1 MKNFIKNYWAVFI
14 PIIVLVIALIYLFKN
29 KSSESSKAENV
40 IGMVDA
46 EFVDVSPSLPGRVVE
61 LLVKEGDD
69 VKEGQVVAQMKT
81 SEIETIQAQVSEAVT
96 VAQNQLDKIN
106 RGVEPEILKSAEN
119 LQQIAKQQM
128 DLMNKTYTRFQNL
141 YAEGVVSGQERDV
154 IYFKYKA
161 AQKEL
166 ETANLNVQLLQRGNN
181 QELKNSAQA
190 ILNQAKSADQL
201 AQEIKDNASIK
212 APASGKISTMISNK
226 GEMVNAGYPMMTIQ
240 KDDSFFVKFNLRQNQ
255 MNKIDKG
262 SVVKIKIPG
271 CTPEEVKGVVVEL
284 APALGY
290 ADWVPEKQNGEFE
303 LRTFRIKVK
312 PENMNFIKGLR
323 SGMTAQL
330 LFD

>member
-14 PIIVLVIALIYLFKN
+14 PIIVLVIALIYLFQN
-29 KSSESSKAENV
+29 KSPESNKEVV

-46 EFVDVSPSLPGRVVE
+46 EFVDVSPSLPGRVIE

-141 YAEGVVSGQERDV
+141 YSEGVVSGQERDV

-190 ILNQAKSADQL
+190 ILNQAKGADQL

-240 KDDSFFVKFNLRQNQ
+240 KDNSFFVKFNLRQNQ
-255 MNKIDKG
+255 MTKIDKG
-262 SVVKIKIPG
+262 SIVKMKIPG
-271 CTPEEVKGVVVEL
+271 CLPEEIKGTVVEL

-303 LRTFRIKVK
+303 LRTFQIKVK
-312 PENMNFIKGLR
+312 PENINSIKGLR

-330 LFD
+330 VFN

>member
-14 PIIVLVIALIYLFKN
+14 PIIVLVIALVYLFQNQSPESN
-29 KSSESSKAENV
+29 KESV

-46 EFVDVSPSLPGRVVE
+46 EFVDVSASLPGRVIE
-61 LLVKEGDD
+61 LLVKEGDE
-69 VKEGQVVAQMKT
+69 VKEGQVIAQMKT

-106 RGVEPEILKSAEN
+106 RGVEPEVLKSAEN

-141 YAEGVVSGQERDV
+141 YSEGVISGQERDV

-190 ILNQAKSADQL
+190 ILNQAKGADQL

-240 KDDSFFVKFNLRQNQ
+240 KDNSFFVKFNLRQNQ
-255 MNKIDKG
+255 MTKIDKG
-262 SVVKIKIPG
+262 STVKMKIPG
-271 CTPEEVKGVVVEL
+271 CLPEEIKGTVVEL

-303 LRTFRIKVK
+303 LRTFQIKVK
-312 PENMNFIKGLR
+312 PENINSIKGLR

-330 LFD
+330 VFD

>member
-14 PIIVLVIALIYLFKN
+14 PIIVLVIALIYLFQNRSPESN
-29 KSSESSKAENV
+29 KEAV

-106 RGVEPEILKSAEN
+106 RGVEPEVLRSAEN

-128 DLMNKTYTRFQNL
+128 DLMNKTYTRFQDL
-141 YAEGVVSGQERDV
+141 YSEGVISGQERDV

-190 ILNQAKSADQL
+190 ILNQAKGADQL

-240 KDDSFFVKFNLRQNQ
+240 KDNSFFVKFNLRQNQ
-255 MNKIDKG
+255 MTKIDKG
-262 SVVKIKIPG
+262 STVKMKIPG
-271 CTPEEVKGVVVEL
+271 CLPEEIKGIVVEL

-303 LRTFRIKVK
+303 LRTFQIKVK
-312 PENMNFIKGLR
+312 PENINSIKGLR

-330 LFD
+330 VFE

>member
-14 PIIVLVIALIYLFKN
+14 PIIVLVIALIYLFQN
-29 KSSESSKAENV
+29 KSPESNKEAV

-46 EFVDVSPSLPGRVVE
+46 EFVDVSASLPGRVIE
-61 LLVKEGDD
+61 LLVKEGDE
-69 VKEGQVVAQMKT
+69 VKEGEVVAQMKT

-106 RGVEPEILKSAEN
+106 RGVEPEVLKSAEN

-141 YAEGVVSGQERDV
+141 YSEGVISGQERD
-154 IYFKYKA
+154 IIFFKYKA

-212 APASGKISTMISNK
+212 APASGKISTMVSNK

-240 KDDSFFVKFNLRQNQ
+240 KDNSFFVKFNIRQNQ
-255 MNKIDKG
+255 MTKIEKG
-262 SVVKIKIPG
+262 STVKMKIPG
-271 CTPEEVKGVVVEL
+271 CLPEEIKGTVVEL

-303 LRTFRIKVK
+303 LRTFQIKVK
-312 PENMNFIKGLR
+312 PENMNSIKGLR

-330 LFD
+330 VFD

>member
-14 PIIVLVIALIYLFKN
+14 PIIVLVIALIYLFQN
-29 KSSESSKAENV
+29 KSPESNKEAV

-46 EFVDVSPSLPGRVVE
+46 EFVDVSPSLPGRVIE

-106 RGVEPEILKSAEN
+106 RGVEPEVLKSAEN

-141 YAEGVVSGQERDV
+141 YSEGVISGQERDV

-190 ILNQAKSADQL
+190 ILNQAKGADQL

-240 KDDSFFVKFNLRQNQ
+240 KDNSFFVKFNLRQNQ
-255 MNKIDKG
+255 MTKIDKG
-262 SVVKIKIPG
+262 STVKMKIPG
-271 CTPEEVKGVVVEL
+271 CLPEEIKGTVVEL

-303 LRTFRIKVK
+303 LRTFQIKIK
-312 PENMNFIKGLR
+312 PQNINSIKGLR

-330 LFD
+330 VFD

>member
-14 PIIVLVIALIYLFKN
+14 PIIVLVIALIYLFQN
-29 KSSESSKAENV
+29 KSPESNKEAV

-69 VKEGQVVAQMKT
+69 VKEGQIVAQMKT

-106 RGVEPEILKSAEN
+106 RGVEPEVLKSAEN

-141 YAEGVVSGQERDV
+141 YSEGVVSGQERDV

-190 ILNQAKSADQL
+190 ILNQAKGADQL

-212 APASGKISTMISNK
+212 APALGKISTMISNK

-240 KDDSFFVKFNLRQNQ
+240 KDNSFFVKFNLRQNQ
-255 MNKIDKG
+255 MTKIDKG
-262 SVVKIKIPG
+262 STVKMKIPG
-271 CTPEEVKGVVVEL
+271 CLPEEIKGTVVEL

-303 LRTFRIKVK
+303 LRTFQIKVK
-312 PENMNFIKGLR
+312 PQNINSIKGLR

-330 LFD
+330 IFD

>member
-14 PIIVLVIALIYLFKN
+14 PIIVLVIALIYLFQN
-29 KSSESSKAENV
+29 KSPENNKEAV

-46 EFVDVSPSLPGRVVE
+46 EFVDVSASLPGRVIE
-61 LLVKEGDD
+61 LLVKEGDE
-69 VKEGQVVAQMKT
+69 VKEGEVVAQMKT

-106 RGVEPEILKSAEN
+106 RGVEPEVLKSAEN

-141 YAEGVVSGQERDV
+141 YSEGVISGQERD
-154 IYFKYKA
+154 IIFFKYKA

-212 APASGKISTMISNK
+212 APASGKISTMVSNK

-240 KDDSFFVKFNLRQNQ
+240 KDNSFFVKFNIRQNQ
-255 MNKIDKG
+255 MTKIEKG
-262 SVVKIKIPG
+262 STVKMKIPG
-271 CTPEEVKGVVVEL
+271 CLPEEIKGTVVEL

-303 LRTFRIKVK
+303 LRTFQIKVK
-312 PENMNFIKGLR
+312 PENMNSIKGLR

-330 LFD
+330 VFD

>member
-14 PIIVLVIALIYLFKN
+14 PIIVLLIALIYLFQN
-29 KSSESSKAENV
+29 KSPESNKEAV

-46 EFVDVSPSLPGRVVE
+46 EFVDVSPSLPGRVIE

-141 YAEGVVSGQERDV
+141 YSEGVISGQERDV

-190 ILNQAKSADQL
+190 ILNQAKGANQL

-240 KDDSFFVKFNLRQNQ
+240 KDNSFFVKFNLRQNQ
-255 MNKIDKG
+255 MTKIDKG
-262 SVVKIKIPG
+262 STVKMKIPG
-271 CTPEEVKGVVVEL
+271 CLPEEIKGTVVEL

-303 LRTFRIKVK
+303 LRTFQIKVK
-312 PENMNFIKGLR
+312 PQNINSIKGLR

-330 LFD
+330 VFD

>member
-14 PIIVLVIALIYLFKN
+14 PIIVLVIALVYLFQNKSPEKN
-29 KSSESSKAENV
+29 KESV

-46 EFVDVSPSLPGRVVE
+46 EFVDVSASLPGRVIE
-61 LLVKEGDD
+61 LLVKEGDE

-81 SEIETIQAQVSEAVT
+81 SEIETIQAQVLEAVT

-106 RGVEPEILKSAEN
+106 RGVEPEVLKSAEN

-141 YAEGVVSGQERDV
+141 YSEGVISGQERDV

-190 ILNQAKSADQL
+190 ILNQAKGADQL

-240 KDDSFFVKFNLRQNQ
+240 KDNSFFVKFNLRQNQ
-255 MNKIDKG
+255 MTKIDKG
-262 SVVKIKIPG
+262 STVKMKIPG
-271 CTPEEVKGVVVEL
+271 CLPEEIKGTVVEL

-303 LRTFRIKVK
+303 LRTFQIKVK
-312 PENMNFIKGLR
+312 PENINSIKGLR

-330 LFD
+330 VFD